1 MSLLAAELKW
11 AWVAEYMMSQISHA
25 EKHMMV
31 NYVNRLL
38 LVLHSIQMSTRLQNN
53 DINAVVD
60 QIIPKFFDS
69 AILAAPMA

>member
-1 MSLLAAELKW
+1 
-11 AWVAEYMMSQISHA
+11 
-25 EKHMMV
+25 
-31 NYVNRLL
+31 
-38 LVLHSIQMSTRLQNN
+38 MSTRLQNN